1 MIDIAIIVPLVAPVA
16 RLRMSHA
23 FCPEEWRGEG
33 VPVLA
38 WPEWD
43 TRGFALLPSE
53 VAALVSE
60 WLTEPRKDGRRIIL
74 TRSEVAVLR
83 VCRMIADGADIRAT
97 VHFPGSA
104 YPPAIV
110 DSTGE
115 VDAWPNGLFSEDFEE
130 VMAIRR
136 AQQKAEEKN
145 K

>member
-1 MIDIAIIVPLVAPVA
+1 MRRASSIPGRPGWRWLGRKGGWSEPAADARDEIADIPVERTRLLLDCPGRLQDQPGGLSGDAGLV
-16 RLRMSHA
+16 
-23 FCPEEWRGEG
+23 
-33 VPVLA
+33 
-38 WPEWD
+38 
-43 TRGFALLPSE
+43 T
-53 VAALVSE
+53 
-60 WLTEPRKDGRRIIL
+60 
-74 TRSEVAVLR
+74 
-83 VCRMIADGADIRAT
+83 DGADIRAT